1 MTRTCDVWMDQHAHE
16 RLMGHLFPGDR
27 DEHGAVFRC
36 GVVQDGDAI
45 RLVVRDVDLAIDGQD
60 YGPGQYGYRALSTNF
75 IHRNII
81 ACRNE
86 KLAYLAVH
94 NHGGDQYV
102 AFSDVDMRSHELGYG
117 ALRDIG
123 RGIPVGALVFAPRAV
138 EADVWLPD
146 GGRATLGE
154 FRVIGSAIERLYSSP
169 RTAAAAAAP
178 EVDRQVRMLGVAGQA
193 LLGKAKV
200 ALVGLGGVGSLV
212 SEYLARLGVGELL
225 LIDPDRIETSNL
237 ARVVG
242 ATRADV
248 REKMFKVDIAARV
261 AREAKPDIRIA
272 AYKSDVTHCST
283 AALLTSCDFIILAAD
298 SMRAKLLANAIAHQY
313 FVPVIQLGSKVRS
326 DHEGRLVEAMSV
338 VRHIRPGSGCLW
350 CNELIDPGQLAIEA
364 KSDEERIAQ
373 AYGTNEPN
381 PSVITLN
388 AVAAA
393 HGVNDFMFDYLGLRR
408 AAPTQFDHHHFLTRK
423 HRQVVAKK
431 VDGCRECGRRFGKG
445 DAMPLPCSMGT
456 SDAPSPSIFESIRAW
471 MQRILKG

>member
-1 MTRTCDVWMDQHAHE
+1 MTVTCDVWIDQRAHE
-16 RLMGHLFPGDR
+16 LLMGHLFPGDR
-27 DEHGAVFRC
+27 DEHGAVLRC
-36 GVVQDGDAI
+36 GIVQNDKAI
-45 RLVVRDVDLAIDGQD
+45 RLVVRKVDLAIDGED

-146 GGRATLGE
+146 GGRARLGE

-169 RTAAAAAAP
+169 RAAAAAFAP
-178 EVDRQVRMLGVAGQA
+178 EADRQLRMFGAAGQA

-200 ALVGLGGVGSLV
+200 AVVGLGGVGSLV
-212 SEYLARLGVGELL
+212 SEYLARLGVGDLL
-225 LIDPDRIETSNL
+225 LIDPDQIETSNL

-248 REKMFKVDIAARV
+248 REQMFKVDIAARV

-272 AYKSDVTHCST
+272 AYKSDVTQCSI
-283 AALLTSCDFIILAAD
+283 AALVTSCDFIILAAD
-298 SMRAKLLANAIAHQY
+298 SMRAKLLANAVAHQF

-326 DHEGRLVEAMSV
+326 DQDGHLVEAMSV
-338 VRHIRPGSGCLW
+338 VRQIRPGSGCLW

-373 AYGTNEPN
+373 GYGTNEPN

-393 HGVNDFMFDYLGLRR
+393 HGVNDFLFDYLGLRR
-408 AAPTQFDHHHFLTRK
+408 ETATQFDHHHFLTGK
-423 HRQVVAKK
+423 HRRVVAKK
-431 VDGCRECGRRFGKG
+431 VEDCRECGRRFGMG
-445 DAMPLPCSMGT
+445 DAMSLPCST
-456 SDAPSPSIFESIRAW
+456 RARAAPSSSIFE
-471 MQRILKG
+471 RILAWVRRTLKR